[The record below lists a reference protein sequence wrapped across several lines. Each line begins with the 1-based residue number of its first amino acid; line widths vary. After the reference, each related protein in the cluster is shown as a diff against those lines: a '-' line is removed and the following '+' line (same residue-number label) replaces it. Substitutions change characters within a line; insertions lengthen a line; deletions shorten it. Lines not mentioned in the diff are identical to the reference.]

1 MSPSIAIILMIM
13 VKIMISWLYIQQL
26 WLKITMIKN
35 MTTQLLYSY

>member
-13 VKIMISWLYIQQL
+13 VKIMITWLYIQQL